1 MSTKSNPEKQALPN
15 DVQEDVKN
23 NQEQPEAISSAQQGI
38 EAFWQIVRKSADIIV
53 TLRQENEILQA
64 QNQALH
70 KSEEQLQE
78 TVQDL
83 LSRLEVAE
91 QQKKIIPF
99 SRDLAEATVPPQ
111 TDAPNPNPSI
121 DRTEDADDLL
131 EVREE
136 IIRLEAIV
144 EKYRAAGLR
153 HIETDGSE
161 DQMGM
166 FQGVHT
172 AIAHAKASGSVGV
185 LTKEEAEILADQL
198 DNIADQLQKLFD
210 IS

>member
-53 TLRQENEILQA
+53 TLRQENEILQS

-70 KSEEQLQE
+70 KSEAQLQE

-83 LSRLEVAE
+83 LSRVEVAE
-91 QQKKIIPF
+91 QQKKVIPI
-99 SRDLAEATVPPQ
+99 SHDLAEASVPPQ

-153 HIETDGSE
+153 HLEEDGSE

-172 AIAHAKASGSVGV
+172 AIAQAKANGAVGI
-185 LTKEEAEILADQL
+185 LTKEEAEVLADQL
-198 DNIADQLQKLFD
+198 DNVADQLQKLFD